1 MIQSPVPRLCRISLL
16 YGGVFLLSACGLRGG
31 GAAPAAPVDSDT
43 VENSGP
49 PAATP
54 VTSAEDPSESSTQLR
69 TLLLDGERLLAEGD
83 LDEAIE
89 AFQGYLAFGGSE
101 DGSARALWG
110 LGLSFLVPD
119 EETHDPERGL
129 RALDTLVDDHPLTL
143 QGQQAQWLRGLIM
156 ELGQARAIAREQE
169 QLIEQLS
176 EMVEQLRRIDLDRR
190 PGGVRPDSVRRPPA
204 S

>member
-1 MIQSPVPRLCRISLL
+1 MIQTSRTPVPRLALL
-16 YGGVFLLSACGLRGG
+16 LGALLMLTACGLRGE
-31 GAAPAAPVDSDT
+31 GATPAAPVDSGA
-43 VENSGP
+43 VERPESVP
-49 PAATP
+49 PAPDPA
-54 VTSAEDPSESSTQLR
+54 SAQSEPPAELR
-69 TLLLDGERLLAEGD
+69 TLLLDGERLLAEGN

-101 DGSARALWG
+101 EGSSRALWG
-110 LGLSFLVPD
+110 LSLAFMVPD
-119 EETHDPERGL
+119 TETHDPERGL

-143 QGQQAQWLRGLIM
+143 QGQQAQWLRGLIV
-156 ELGQARAIAREQE
+156 ELGHARAVAREQE

-190 PGGVRPDSVRRPPA
+190 PGGVRPDSLRRPPP